1 MSEIIIGEPL
11 GVGWGT
17 IRSEASEQEV
27 SQLAN
32 LVNDKYLVNSDLGA
46 HGVCGDGRTCSHTLA
61 NTEAIVS
68 PKVFGGPLIAAYAGA
83 LLLNNFLDSNSPA
96 INWVKGR
103 LQTSNIVIGGHVSD
117 GAITDT
123 KGSFLTDDSTPKT
136 GCGANDSFV
145 EIANTAINHQGTI
158 DEISNILLG
167 TNDTSD
173 LVTSEVLSEKL
184 ATYSS
189 KDALDAMK
197 NEANGKN
204 IEILKGQHQEQF
216 AIFNYRDGKTLDRDR
231 FVNDTDKQI
240 FDVDMWY
247 IDDIIDAMASDKD
260 ESAKTQ
266 LKRAAVAFQIATC
279 LVLCDGS
286 LRPVIIR

>member
-17 IRSEASEQEV
+17 IQSEASEQEV
-27 SQLAN
+27 GRLVN
-32 LVNDKYLVNSDLGA
+32 LVNDRYLVSTDLGA
-46 HGVCGDGRTCSHTLA
+46 YGVCGDGRACSHTLA

-68 PKVFGGPLIAAYAGA
+68 PKVFGGPLVAAYAGA
-83 LLLNNFLDSNSPA
+83 LLLNNFLDNSSPV
-96 INWVKGR
+96 IDWIKDR

-117 GAITDT
+117 GAIADT
-123 KGSFLTDDSTPKT
+123 NGSFLTDDSTPKT

-145 EIANTAINHQGTI
+145 NIANTAISHQGTI

-167 TNDTSD
+167 ANDTSD
-173 LVTSEVLSEKL
+173 LVTSEVLSDKI
-184 ATYSS
+184 ANYSS
-189 KDALDAMK
+189 KNTLDNMK
-197 NEANGKN
+197 NNANGKN
-204 IEILKGQHQEQF
+204 IEILEGQHQEQF

-247 IDDIIDAMASDKD
+247 IDDIVEAMASDKD
-260 ESAKTQ
+260 ESTKTQ
-266 LKRAAVAFQIATC
+266 LKRATVAFQIATC

-286 LRPVIIR
+286 LRPVIIK